1 MISRAALGDGSSRA
15 NFVDDGASD
24 HRFAGAS
31 SIMVLF
37 LYESDV
43 DVEHVGVRDCFLERV
58 RH

>member
-1 MISRAALGDGSSRA
+1 
-15 NFVDDGASD
+15 
-24 HRFAGAS
+24 
-31 SIMVLF
+31 MVLF